1 MSVSISFPAMIAD
14 RIGAGRVD
22 VHGGTVGEALH
33 ALTARY
39 PQLAGLLW
47 ERPGELNDFLV
58 LFLNGEHLA
67 AAQALQTPLAAGDE
81 LMIVGAA
88 EGG

>member
-14 RIGAGRVD
+14 RIGVSRVG

-33 ALTARY
+33 NLAAQY
-39 PQLAGLLW
+39 PQLTALLW
-47 ERPGELNDFLV
+47 ERTGELNDFLV

-67 AAQALQTPLAAGDE
+67 DEQALRTPLAPGDE